1 MISIIIDL
9 VHILA
14 RLAFVLVLV
23 SVFLSYFM
31 APYHP
36 IRKNI
41 DRIVEPFLNP
51 IRKIVPPIAN
61 IDFSPI
67 ILILLIQLVEYLL
80 ALFLNYLR

>member
-1 MISIIIDL
+1 MVNIIINI

-14 RLAFVLVLV
+14 RIAFVLVLF

-31 APYHP
+31 DPYHP
-36 IRKNI
+36 IRR
-41 DRIVEPFLNP
+41 RINQVVDPFLNP
-51 IRKIVPPIAN
+51 IRKILPPIAN

-80 ALFLNYLR
+80 VLLLNYLR